1 MEYVGI
7 PEEGIQTRRKE
18 EGDTIDPDIGI
29 V

>member
-1 MEYVGI
+1 LEYVRI
-7 PEEGIQTRRKE
+7 PEEGIQTQRKG